1 MANATSKQQPKITPA
16 TKVAAIIIALGADS
30 ASEVYKYLRDEEI
43 EEITSE
49 ISRID
54 LLSSDDM
61 KEIIDDF
68 YDMCITQK
76 VVTEGGETYAKEVLE
91 KAFGAQRS
99 AYLMEQIVK
108 SG

>member
-1 MANATSKQQPKITPA
+1 MNNGERYVKAAAVITPA

-68 YDMCITQK
+68 YDMCITCLLY
-76 VVTEGGETYAKEVLE
+76 TSDAADE
-91 KAFGAQRS
+91 
-99 AYLMEQIVK
+99 
-108 SG
+108 

>member
-61 KEIIDDF
+61 KEIIKAENWDNKDKNRPSF
-68 YDMCITQK
+68 YC
-76 VVTEGGETYAKEVLE
+76 LE
-91 KAFGAQRS
+91 IIG
-99 AYLMEQIVK
+99 
-108 SG
+108 